1 MSEDRGEVQG
11 DLEAKRLLRRNAAM
25 ENAGID
31 EIEATRTAVAMLLR
45 DRPDS
50 GDDRRVCFECA
61 HLDGRVCRSDAR
73 EAMHVVTKGAFEPVR
88 TILHRC
94 EGFKLKGKT

>member
-1 MSEDRGEVQG
+1 MEGIQMDQRDMEPT
-11 DLEAKRLLRRNAAM
+11 RFLRRKRAM
-25 ENAGID
+25 EQAGID

-73 EAMHVVTKGAFEPVR
+73 EAMNVVTKGAFEPVR

-94 EGFKLKGKT
+94 EGFELKGKT

>member
-11 DLEAKRLLRRNAAM
+11 DLEAKRLLRRKKAM
-25 ENAGID
+25 EQAGIE

-45 DRPDS
+45 DRPGS

-61 HLDGRVCRSDAR
+61 NLDGRVCRSDAR
-73 EAMHVVTKGAFEPVR
+73 EAMHVVTRGAFEPVR
-88 TILHRC
+88 TILQRC
-94 EGFKLKGKT
+94 EGFELKGKT

>member
-1 MSEDRGEVQG
+1 
-11 DLEAKRLLRRNAAM
+11 M
-25 ENAGID
+25 EQAGID

-73 EAMHVVTKGAFEPVR
+73 EAMNVVTKGAFEPVR

-94 EGFKLKGKT
+94 EGFELKGKT

>member
-1 MSEDRGEVQG
+1 MEGIQVDQRDMEPT
-11 DLEAKRLLRRNAAM
+11 RFLRRKRAM
-25 ENAGID
+25 EQAGID

-73 EAMHVVTKGAFEPVR
+73 EAMNVVTKGAFEPVR

-94 EGFKLKGKT
+94 EGFELKGKT

>member
-1 MSEDRGEVQG
+1 MEGIQMDQRDMEP
-11 DLEAKRLLRRNAAM
+11 ARFLRRKAAM
-25 ENAGID
+25 EQAGID

-73 EAMHVVTKGAFEPVR
+73 EAMNVVTKGAFEPVR

-94 EGFKLKGKT
+94 EGFELKGKT